1 MKKLCEL
8 VMIEEN
14 NENCVVLKTKKEE
27 RLELIKLGCFNGKE
41 DMIIMTKGEDQTI
54 TIIEDSKNNYSWNK
68 HTLVVDNMSKK
79 RFLINQCITQDM
91 DIYCGENKNLILK
104 SMKNLSNP
112 MIEHTIKFMLSHG
125 ICTHKDN
132 EFYSYFETL
141 DEAKLHFVHLG
152 YNLDYEK
159 KEIAQTGIEV
169 LYFKISKPNN
179 LKKYYLSELKKDKIN
194 DNKKSNPFYN
204 GKSSNKNIKGFMDL
218 YNSENGKALHEI
230 ATDAIS
236 KTERLCFGVY
246 DTSCGRDWFPNLSGE
261 FIIYIRNGVPELVIE
276 GEVCLHYDYFADDIK
291 VLLNKINVFN
301 KKHIKEKDI
310 TLEEIKEILLSLGYT
325 DLTQY

>member
-27 RLELIKLGCFNGKE
+27 KLELIKLGCFNGKE

-79 RFLINQCITQDM
+79 RFLINQCVTQDM

-112 MIEHTIKFMLSHG
+112 MIEHTIKFMLSPHG

-179 LKKYYLSELKKDKIN
+179 LKKYYLSEFKEKIN
-194 DNKKSNPFYN
+194 DNKKSNPFSN
-204 GKSSNKNIKGFMDL
+204 STSLNKNIKGFFDL
-218 YNSENGKALHEI
+218 FNSDDGKILHEI
-230 ATDAIS
+230 ATDDIS
-236 KTERLCFGVY
+236 KIERLSFGVY
-246 DTSCGRDWFPNLSGE
+246 DTSCGGDWFPNLSGE
-261 FIIYIRNGVPELVIE
+261 FIIYIHNGIPKLVIE

-301 KKHIKEKDI
+301 KRHIKERNI

>member
-27 RLELIKLGCFNGKE
+27 KLELIKLGCFNGKE
-41 DMIIMTKGEDQTI
+41 DIIIMNKGKDQTI
-54 TIIEDSKNNYSWNK
+54 RIIEDSQNDYSWSKN
-68 HTLVVDNMSKK
+68 TLVVDNMSKK
-79 RFLINQCITQDM
+79 RCLINQCVTQDM

-132 EFYSYFETL
+132 EFYSYFKTL

-179 LKKYYLSELKKDKIN
+179 LKKYYLSDTKKVKSKH
-194 DNKKSNPFYN
+194 NKKSNPFYN

-218 YNSENGKALHEI
+218 FNSDTGKVLQKI
-230 ATDAIS
+230 GKDDIL
-236 KTERLCFGVY
+236 KTERICFGVY
-246 DTSCGRDWFPNLSGE
+246 DTSCGGDWFPNLSGE

-325 DLTQY
+325 DLTLY